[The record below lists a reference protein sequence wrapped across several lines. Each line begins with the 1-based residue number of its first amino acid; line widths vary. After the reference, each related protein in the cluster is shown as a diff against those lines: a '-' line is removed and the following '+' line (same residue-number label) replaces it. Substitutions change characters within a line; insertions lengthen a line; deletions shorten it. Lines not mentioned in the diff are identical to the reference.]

1 MASIDDDQRET
12 EKPRSEPDKAT
23 TEAALRSSD
32 HTTIDYSRFDAVE
45 VPEDVVIER
54 RSWGPTRDKR
64 TAPLRIT
71 LNAKRF
77 TLAGPW
83 LRRRVCDLGRA
94 YLKSQKIFRV
104 FRLDGAAQT
113 RVELGLLAEV
123 GECLRDG
130 DVLRV
135 EVTGDDAVDVMEF
148 PLEFFDGLSSGGVL
162 RGPSTTVDAYV
173 DGGRVA
179 ARPAEVGPHT
189 LELADGATATRIIRA
204 PAPPPRPWAALPA
217 SIRRA
222 TVEYLRAAGAAF
234 AVERADTAS
243 LPLPPRSVGVSG
255 EPPAPGCAT
264 VFRSW
269 YTGDRAAIAER
280 ARTLVDACP
289 ADAIEVEVVGAG
301 PARNPATLGADGLVA
316 RRATLAVAVHGD
328 VACTFPR
335 LGAGRVVDVDDVDA
349 EGAVVTKTGA
359 RCLLR
364 RGDALLRSNVDAHGR
379 VDHQMDVAYD
389 GKVLEV
395 HFFSRRAYQQTTET
409 IAIVE
414 DATSDD
420 VLDELERRV
429 NDADFV
435 LPEALVQW
443 RAPATRKGLVPEP
456 LDALRC
462 VAELLPAGCAGSM
475 TLRERAC
482 WRGNGA
488 PAARAYQVDVD
499 AEVPS
504 DARRDLREWAEKRRI
519 DVRFLGD
526 M

>member
-1 MASIDDDQRET
+1 M
-12 EKPRSEPDKAT
+12 
-23 TEAALRSSD
+23 
-32 HTTIDYSRFDAVE
+32 
-45 VPEDVVIER
+45 
-54 RSWGPTRDKR
+54 
-64 TAPLRIT
+64 
-71 LNAKRF
+71 
-77 TLAGPW
+77 
-83 LRRRVCDLGRA
+83 
-94 YLKSQKIFRV
+94 
-104 FRLDGAAQT
+104 
-113 RVELGLLAEV
+113 
-123 GECLRDG
+123 
-130 DVLRV
+130 
-135 EVTGDDAVDVMEF
+135 
-148 PLEFFDGLSSGGVL
+148 
-162 RGPSTTVDAYV
+162 DAYV

-189 LELADGATATRIIRA
+189 LELADGATAERVVRA

-243 LPLPPRSVGVSG
+243 LPLPPHPTSVSG

-264 VFRSW
+264 LFRSW
-269 YTGDRAAIAER
+269 LTSNDHAAIAER
-280 ARTLVDACP
+280 ALTLVDACP
-289 ADAIEVEVVGAG
+289 ADAVEVVDAPVG

-316 RRATLAVAVHGD
+316 RRATLTVAVHGD

-335 LGAGRVVDVDDVDA
+335 LGAGRIVNVDDVDA

-359 RCLLR
+359 RCVLR
-364 RGDALLRSNVDAHGR
+364 RGDALLRLNVDAHGR

-395 HFFSRRAYQQTTET
+395 HFFSRCHQRTTET

-504 DARRDLREWAEKRRI
+504 ESRKVVRSWAEKRRI
-519 DVRFLGD
+519 DVRFL
-526 M
+526 

>member
-32 HTTIDYSRFDAVE
+32 HTTVDYSRFDAVE

-54 RSWGPTRDKR
+54 RSWGPTKDKR

-83 LRRRVCDLGRA
+83 LRRSVCDLGRA
-94 YLKSQKIFRV
+94 YLKASKAFRV

-123 GECLRDG
+123 GECLRDD
-130 DVLRV
+130 DVLKL
-135 EVTGDDAVDVMEF
+135 EIDSEAGVDPADF
-148 PLEFFDGLSSGGVL
+148 PLEFFEGFSSGGVL

-179 ARPAEVGPHT
+179 ARPAEVGLHT
-189 LELADGATATRIIRA
+189 LELADGATAERIIRA

-269 YTGDRAAIAER
+269 LTSEDHAAIAER
-280 ARTLVDACP
+280 ARTLVDACL
-289 ADAIEVEVVGAG
+289 ADAVEVEVVGAG

-335 LGAGRVVDVDDVDA
+335 LGAGRIVDVDDVDA
-349 EGAVVTKTGA
+349 EGAVVTKSGA

-379 VDHQMDVAYD
+379 VDHQTDCAYD
-389 GKVLEV
+389 GQVLEV
-395 HFFSRRAYQQTTET
+395 HFFSRSFQRTTET

-420 VLDELERRV
+420 VLDEVERRV

-462 VAELLPAGCAGSM
+462 VAELLPARCAGSM

-488 PAARAYQVDVD
+488 SAARAYQVDVD
-499 AEVPS
+499 ADVPS
-504 DARRDLREWAEKRRI
+504 DARSALRDWAEKRRI
-519 DVRFLGD
+519 DVRFLR
-526 M
+526 

>member
-1 MASIDDDQRET
+1 MPPA
-12 EKPRSEPDKAT
+12 K
-23 TEAALRSSD
+23 AALATLELPRIEG
-32 HTTIDYSRFDAVE
+32 TIKVKMNGALLGTMVSR
-45 VPEDVVIER
+45 
-54 RSWGPTRDKR
+54 
-64 TAPLRIT
+64 
-71 LNAKRF
+71 
-77 TLAGPW
+77 
-83 LRRRVCDLGRA
+83 
-94 YLKSQKIFRV
+94 
-104 FRLDGAAQT
+104 
-113 RVELGLLAEV
+113 
-123 GECLRDG
+123 
-130 DVLRV
+130 
-135 EVTGDDAVDVMEF
+135 
-148 PLEFFDGLSSGGVL
+148 SGG
-162 RGPSTTVDAYV
+162 RGRPVTAVAGVCWVAAALTWNQDPAAL
-173 DGGRVA
+173 DLALRVA
-179 ARPAEVGPHT
+179 AAQEAH
-189 LELADGATATRIIRA
+189 LAD
-204 PAPPPRPWAALPA
+204 
-217 SIRRA
+217 
-222 TVEYLRAAGAAF
+222 E
-234 AVERADTAS
+234 E
-243 LPLPPRSVGVSG
+243 
-255 EPPAPGCAT
+255 
-264 VFRSW
+264 
-269 YTGDRAAIAER
+269 DR
-280 ARTLVDACP
+280 
-289 ADAIEVEVVGAG
+289 
-301 PARNPATLGADGLVA
+301 
-316 RRATLAVAVHGD
+316 
-328 VACTFPR
+328 
-335 LGAGRVVDVDDVDA
+335 VDA

-395 HFFSRRAYQQTTET
+395 HFFSRRHFLRTTET
-409 IAIVE
+409 IAVVE

-519 DVRFLGD
+519 DVRFLR
-526 M
+526 

>member
-1 MASIDDDQRET
+1 M
-12 EKPRSEPDKAT
+12 
-23 TEAALRSSD
+23 
-32 HTTIDYSRFDAVE
+32 
-45 VPEDVVIER
+45 
-54 RSWGPTRDKR
+54 
-64 TAPLRIT
+64 
-71 LNAKRF
+71 N
-77 TLAGPW
+77 
-83 LRRRVCDLGRA
+83 
-94 YLKSQKIFRV
+94 
-104 FRLDGAAQT
+104 
-113 RVELGLLAEV
+113 
-123 GECLRDG
+123 
-130 DVLRV
+130 
-135 EVTGDDAVDVMEF
+135 
-148 PLEFFDGLSSGGVL
+148 
-162 RGPSTTVDAYV
+162 
-173 DGGRVA
+173 
-179 ARPAEVGPHT
+179 
-189 LELADGATATRIIRA
+189 
-204 PAPPPRPWAALPA
+204 
-217 SIRRA
+217 
-222 TVEYLRAAGAAF
+222 
-234 AVERADTAS
+234 
-243 LPLPPRSVGVSG
+243 
-255 EPPAPGCAT
+255 
-264 VFRSW
+264 
-269 YTGDRAAIAER
+269 
-280 ARTLVDACP
+280 
-289 ADAIEVEVVGAG
+289 
-301 PARNPATLGADGLVA
+301 
-316 RRATLAVAVHGD
+316 
-328 VACTFPR
+328 
-335 LGAGRVVDVDDVDA
+335 VDDVDA

-379 VDHQMDVAYD
+379 VDHQTDCAYD

-504 DARRDLREWAEKRRI
+504 DARQEVREWAEKRRI
-519 DVRFLGD
+519 DVRFLR
-526 M
+526 

>member
-1 MASIDDDQRET
+1 ML
-12 EKPRSEPDKAT
+12 K
-23 TEAALRSSD
+23 L
-32 HTTIDYSRFDAVE
+32 E
-45 VPEDVVIER
+45 VR
-54 RSWGPTRDKR
+54 G
-64 TAPLRIT
+64 
-71 LNAKRF
+71 
-77 TLAGPW
+77 
-83 LRRRVCDLGRA
+83 
-94 YLKSQKIFRV
+94 
-104 FRLDGAAQT
+104 DG
-113 RVELGLLAEV
+113 
-123 GECLRDG
+123 
-130 DVLRV
+130 
-135 EVTGDDAVDVMEF
+135 AVDVMEF
-148 PLEFFDGLSSGGVL
+148 PLEVLEGFSSGGVL

-189 LELADGATATRIIRA
+189 LELADGATATRVVRA

-217 SIRRA
+217 SVRRA

-269 YTGDRAAIAER
+269 LTSDDHAAIAER

-289 ADAIEVEVVGAG
+289 ADAVEVMDAPAG
-301 PARNPATLGADGLVA
+301 PARNPATLGADGLLA

-335 LGAGRVVDVDDVDA
+335 LGAGRIVNVDDVDA

-395 HFFSRRAYQQTTET
+395 HFFSRRSHVEESIT
-409 IAIVE
+409 IVE

-420 VLDELERRV
+420 VLDEFERRV
-429 NDADFV
+429 SDADFV

-462 VAELLPAGCAGSM
+462 VAELLPAGTAGSM

-519 DVRFLGD
+519 DVRFLR
-526 M
+526 

>member
-1 MASIDDDQRET
+1 MTS
-12 EKPRSEPDKAT
+12 KPDKAT

-32 HTTIDYSRFDAVE
+32 HTTIDYSRFDAIE
-45 VPEDVVIER
+45 EKEDVVIER

-64 TAPLRIT
+64 TAPLRVT

-77 TLAGPW
+77 TLARPW
-83 LRRRVCDLGRA
+83 LRRSVCDLGRA
-94 YLKSQKIFRV
+94 YLKASKAFRV

-130 DVLRV
+130 DVLKL
-135 EVTGDDAVDVMEF
+135 EINGDANVDPADF
-148 PLEFFDGLSSGGVL
+148 PLEVFEGFSSGGVL

-189 LELADGATATRIIRA
+189 LELADGATAKRIVRA

-243 LPLPPRSVGVSG
+243 LPLPPRSVAISG

-264 VFRSW
+264 LFRSW
-269 YTGDRAAIAER
+269 FDGDRAAIAER

-289 ADAIEVEVVGAG
+289 ADAIEVITTPAG

-335 LGAGRVVDVDDVDA
+335 LGAGRIVDVDDVDA
-349 EGAVVTKTGA
+349 EGAVVTKSGA

-379 VDHQMDVAYD
+379 VDHQTDCAYD
-389 GKVLEV
+389 GQVLEV
-395 HFFSRRAYQQTTET
+395 HFFSRSFQRTTET

-420 VLDELERRV
+420 VLDEVERRV

-499 AEVPS
+499 AEIPL
-504 DARRDLREWAEKRRI
+504 DARSALREWAEKRRI
-519 DVRFLGD
+519 DVRFLR
-526 M
+526 